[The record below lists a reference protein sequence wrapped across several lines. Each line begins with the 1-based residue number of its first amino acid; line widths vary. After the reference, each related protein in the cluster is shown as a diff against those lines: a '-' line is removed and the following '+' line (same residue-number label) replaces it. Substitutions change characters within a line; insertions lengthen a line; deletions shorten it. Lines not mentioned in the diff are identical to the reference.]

1 MELSRYLD
9 CLRADGD
16 LLIRAAGRSLAASV
30 PSCPGWT
37 IRDLV
42 LHVAAVYQHK
52 VVTIRLKDRRPEA
65 GEWPT
70 EPPSGVAPVSWLEE
84 SLSLLLTELTETPPD
99 TTCWTWYE
107 PQQDVAFWYRRMAH
121 ETAVHRVDAE
131 QAFGAPAP
139 VPADLALDGIDEVL
153 ERMLAYDWFNEAVD
167 GHGETVLINAGD
179 QQWLLRLAE
188 REIGFER
195 APAAESA
202 AGADAT
208 VRAEPAQLYL
218 WLWGRLPI
226 SHLTVAG
233 DGKLAR
239 RLREHYVVAATQ

>member
-9 CLRADGD
+9 CLHADGD
-16 LLIRAAGRSLAASV
+16 RLARAAGRSLAATV
-30 PSCPGWT
+30 PCCPGWT
-37 IRDLV
+37 VRDVV

-52 VVTIRLKDRRPEA
+52 VAAIRRKDRRPEA

-70 EPPSGVAPVSWLEE
+70 EPPSGVAPVPWFEE
-84 SLSLLLTELTETPPD
+84 SLSLLLTEFAENPPETK
-99 TTCWTWYE
+99 CWTWYE

-121 ETAVHRVDAE
+121 ETAVHRVDVE

-139 VPADLALDGIDEVL
+139 LPADLAVDGIDELL

-167 GHGETVLINAGD
+167 GHGESVLIDAGD
-179 QQWLLRLAE
+179 QQWLIRLAE
-188 REIGFER
+188 REIGFTP
-195 APAAESA
+195 APDAGRDT
-202 AGADAT
+202 GADAT
-208 VRAEPAQLYL
+208 VRGEPAKVYL

-239 RLREHYVVAATQ
+239 KLREHYVVAATQ

>member
-16 LLIRAAGRSLAASV
+16 LLARAADRSLTASV
-30 PSCPGWT
+30 PNCPGWT
-37 IRDLV
+37 VRDAV

-52 VVTIRLKDRRPEA
+52 VATIRRKDRRPEV

-70 EPPSGVAPVSWLEE
+70 EPASGVPPALWLEQ
-84 SLSLLLTELTETPPD
+84 SLSLLLTEFAENPPD
-99 TTCWTWYE
+99 TKCWTWYE

-121 ETAVHRVDAE
+121 ETAVHRVDVE
-131 QAFGAPAP
+131 QAFGEPAP
-139 VPADLALDGIDEVL
+139 VPADLAIDGIDELL
-153 ERMLAYDWFNEAVD
+153 ERMLVYDWFNEAVD
-167 GHGETVLINAGD
+167 GHGESVLIDAGN
-179 QQWLLRLAE
+179 QLWRLRLAE

-195 APAAESA
+195 LPVADRGT
-202 AGADAT
+202 GANAT
-208 VRAEPAQLYL
+208 VRGEPERVYL
-218 WLWGRLPI
+218 WLWGRMPI

-239 RLREHYVVAATQ
+239 RLREHYVVASTQ

>member
-16 LLIRAAGRSLAASV
+16 LLALAASRSLTAAV
-30 PSCPGWT
+30 PSCPGWKV
-37 IRDLV
+37 RDLV

-52 VVTIRLKDRRPEA
+52 VVTIRLRDRRPEA

-70 EPPSGVAPVSWLEE
+70 EPPSGVAPVPWFEE
-84 SLSLLLTELTETPPD
+84 SLSLLLTEFAENPPS
-99 TTCWTWYE
+99 TKCWTWYE
-107 PQQDVAFWYRRMAH
+107 PQQDVAFWYRRMAQ

-131 QAFGAPAP
+131 QAFGESAP
-139 VPADLALDGIDEVL
+139 VPADLALDGIDELL

-167 GHGETVLINAGD
+167 GRGESVLIDAGD
-179 QQWLLRLAE
+179 RQWRVRLAE
-188 REIGFER
+188 REIEFER
-195 APAAESA
+195 APDAGSA
-202 AGADAT
+202 ASADAR
-208 VRAEPAQLYL
+208 VRGEPEQLYL

-233 DGKLAR
+233 DDKLAR
-239 RLREHYVVAATQ
+239 RLREHYGAAATQ

>member
-9 CLRADGD
+9 CLHADGD
-16 LLIRAAGRSLAASV
+16 LLARTAGRSLAATV
-30 PSCPGWT
+30 PCCPGWT
-37 IRDLV
+37 VRDVV

-52 VVTIRLKDRRPEA
+52 VATIRRKDRRPET

-70 EPPSGVAPVSWLEE
+70 EPPSGVAPIPWFEE
-84 SLSLLLTELTETPPD
+84 SLSLLLTEFAENPPD
-99 TTCWTWYE
+99 TKCWTWYE
-107 PQQDVAFWYRRMAH
+107 PEQDVAFWCRRMAH
-121 ETAVHRVDAE
+121 ETAVHRVDVE
-131 QAFGAPAP
+131 QAFGESAP
-139 VPADLALDGIDEVL
+139 VPTDLAIDGIDELL

-167 GHGETVLINAGD
+167 GHGESVLIDAGD
-179 QQWLLRLAE
+179 HQWLMRLAE

-195 APAAESA
+195 APVAGSE
-202 AGADAT
+202 AGAGVT
-208 VRAEPAQLYL
+208 VRGEPEKLYL

-239 RLREHYVVAATQ
+239 KLREHYVTAATQ